1 MAGVSEY
8 DSLESFI
15 NIMREGI
22 KNATDSC
29 SKLKTKAVGKF
40 TSLDLRVL
48 RCLTAY
54 AVYIRRSFLQYPY

>member
-1 MAGVSEY
+1 MAGASEY

-29 SKLKTKAVGKF
+29 SKLKTKAVGKS
-40 TSLDLRVL
+40 TSLDLRV
-48 RCLTAY
+48 CVVLTAY
-54 AVYIRRSFLQYPY
+54 AVNIGRSF